1 MEEKIDK
8 SREFKDR
15 SLVLFKENKKKI
27 LISFLILF
35 AISLSAIFLNYNK
48 QKKNNLIAEKYIK
61 ANLYFSANRKE
72 KSKEI
77 YEEIIFSNNK
87 FYSVLSLYAI
97 LEKELETDKNK
108 ILEYFENAEKL
119 DKSDILVLKKALFL
133 IKNSEINKGNEL
145 LKKIIDNNSKFK
157 SLAEEILSK

>member
-61 ANLYFSANRKE
+61 ANLYFSANKKE

-119 DKSDILVLKKALFL
+119 DKSDILILKKALFL
-133 IKNSEINKGNEL
+133 IKNSDINKGNEL

>member
-61 ANLYFSANRKE
+61 ANLYFSANKKE

-119 DKSDILVLKKALFL
+119 DKSDILILKKALFL

>member
-15 SLVLFKENKKKI
+15 SLLLFKENKKKI

-61 ANLYFSANRKE
+61 ANLYFSANKKE

-119 DKSDILVLKKALFL
+119 DKSDILILKKALFL